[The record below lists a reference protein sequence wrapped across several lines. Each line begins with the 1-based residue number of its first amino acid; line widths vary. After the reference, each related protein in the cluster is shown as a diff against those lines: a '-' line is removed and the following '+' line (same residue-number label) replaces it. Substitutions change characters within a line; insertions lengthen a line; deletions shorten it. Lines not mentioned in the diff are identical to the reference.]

1 MKGKDILIN
10 IYSPRVSICNELR
23 STFEKIAL
31 NLQGNNDIIIAEINV
46 DENEINHPTVSV
58 RNFPIVKLYTADDEV
73 VNYNGNNT
81 LKDLLEFLRDY
92 CANPVDKVEQEEEK
106 EKEEEKE
113 IEEKKEDDE
122 DEL

>member
-46 DENEINHPTVSV
+46 DENEINHPSVSV

-106 EKEEEKE
+106 EEEKE

>member
-10 IYSPRVSICNELR
+10 IYSPRVSVCNELR

-46 DENEINHPTVSV
+46 DENEINHPSVSV
-58 RNFPIVKLYTADDEV
+58 RNFPIVKLYTADGEV
-73 VNYNGNNT
+73 INYNGNNT

-92 CANPVDKVEQEEEK
+92 CANSVDKVVQNNEKDIEK
-106 EKEEEKE
+106 EK
-113 IEEKKEDDE
+113 DE

>member
-10 IYSPRVSICNELR
+10 IYSPRVSVCNELR
-23 STFEKIAL
+23 STFEKIVL
-31 NLQGNNDIIIAEINV
+31 NLQGNDDIIIAEINV
-46 DENEINHPTVSV
+46 DENEINHPSVSV
-58 RNFPIVKLYTADDEV
+58 RNFPIVKLYTVDGEV

-92 CANPVDKVEQEEEK
+92 CANSVEQDDEK
-106 EKEEEKE
+106 DIEKEEEKE
-113 IEEKKEDDE
+113 KDE